1 MLAFTLKVEAVSS
14 SEDIEKTNILTGVK
28 DKDFSNLENNSR

>member
-1 MLAFTLKVEAVSS
+1 MLAITLKMEAVSS
-14 SEDIEKTNILTGVK
+14 EDIKKTNTLTGVK